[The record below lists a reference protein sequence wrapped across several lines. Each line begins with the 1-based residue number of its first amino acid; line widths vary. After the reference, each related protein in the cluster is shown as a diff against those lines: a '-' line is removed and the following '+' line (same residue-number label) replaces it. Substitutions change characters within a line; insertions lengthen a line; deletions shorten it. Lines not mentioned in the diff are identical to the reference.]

1 MNLGSFVEPIP
12 RNFLFLLGGESE
24 IIICLDVRID
34 SGANCPALLI
44 DNGVMSIPLGQM
56 ERRTNLGLTRGVLPR
71 RPLFPARSLSPGE
84 TDDQT
89 RCCSFGFSFVSPVRF
104 HRATLLPELAR
115 GKEL

>member
-44 DNGVMSIPLGQM
+44 DNGVMSVPLVGTNGT
-56 ERRTNLGLTRGVLPR
+56 ENELGVDAWSIASATFISGPFTFTRR
-71 RPLFPARSLSPGE
+71 
-84 TDDQT
+84 D
-89 RCCSFGFSFVSPVRF
+89 
-104 HRATLLPELAR
+104 
-115 GKEL
+115 